1 MRTAFFSF
9 ICTVLLATVAVA
21 QEKNTPPDNAIKAI
35 PGFDLNALD
44 KTADP
49 CEDFYQYACGT
60 WIKEHPVPPDRGRY
74 GRFDELQEHNQ
85 AVLRDILEKA
95 AAPDPKRSP
104 VMQKIGDY
112 YASCMDEQ
120 KIDALGGKPIA
131 AELDRVSALK
141 TRADLVDELAHLH
154 MIGVNAVFNMY
165 PNVDLHNARMMVA
178 NLDQGGLAMP
188 DRDYYLKE
196 DAKFQEIRK
205 DYLAHVQ
212 KMFELLGDAPDKAAA
227 EAKTAMAVETSLA
240 KAAMDRTQRRDPK
253 NRDHKMNL
261 VDLESAA
268 PDFSFS
274 RYFKDVE
281 LANMKQLNVVNP
293 AFFKEVDAQITSL
306 PLEDWKTYLRWHVLH
321 TNAPL
326 LSTPFANEDFHFN
339 GQILQGQK
347 EIKPR
352 WKRCVAFTDGDL
364 GEALGQPYVDETF
377 GVEGKQRTLKM
388 VQALEQALH
397 ADIKDLPWMTAETKK
412 RAEEKLAA
420 IHNKIGYPD
429 KWRDY
434 TKLEIVR
441 GDAMGNSIRANE
453 FESRRQINKVDKP
466 VDPIEWGMTP
476 PTVNAY
482 YSPGR
487 NEIVFPAGILQPPF
501 YDNKLDDA
509 VNFGGIGAVIGHEL
523 THGFDDQG
531 RKFDATGDLR
541 DWWTPTDAT
550 EFEKRASC
558 IADEYSGFT
567 AIDDLKLNG
576 RLTLGEN
583 TADNGGMRVAYM
595 ALMTMLAGKN
605 PPKIDGYT
613 PEQRF
618 FLGQAQ
624 VWCQN
629 TTPEDARRLV
639 VIDPHSPGRWRVM
652 GPDQNMPEFAKAW
665 GCKAGQKMVSANACR
680 VW

>member
-1 MRTAFFSF
+1 MRIAF
-9 ICTVLLATVAVA
+9 ICTVLLVSLSVA
-21 QEKNTPPDNAIKAI
+21 QEKPGEDTLKAI
-35 PGFDLNALD
+35 PGFDLGVLD
-44 KTADP
+44 KSADP

-60 WIKEHPVPPDRGRY
+60 WIKNHPVPPDRGRY
-74 GRFDELQEHNQ
+74 GCFDELEEHNR

-95 AAPDPKRSP
+95 AAPDPKRSS

-112 YASCMDEQ
+112 YASCMDEK
-120 KIDALGGKPIA
+120 KIDSLAAKPITQ
-131 AELDRVSALK
+131 ELDRVVAVKSHD
-141 TRADLVDELAHLH
+141 DLVDELAHLH
-154 MIGVNAVFNMY
+154 MIGVNALFNSY
-165 PNVDLHNARMMVA
+165 PNTDFRDAHMMVL
-178 NLDQGGLAMP
+178 NVDQGGLVMP

-196 DAKFQEIRK
+196 DPKFQDIRK
-205 DYLAHVQ
+205 EYVAHIE

-227 EAKTAMAVETSLA
+227 EAKTVMSVETSLA

-253 NRDHKMNL
+253 NRDHKMK
-261 VDLESAA
+261 VVELEAVA
-268 PDFSFS
+268 PDFSFA
-274 RYFKDVE
+274 RYLQRVE
-281 LANMKQLNVVNP
+281 LPSLKELNVVNP
-293 AFFKEVDAQITSL
+293 DFFKQVNAEIGAVSL
-306 PLEDWKTYLRWHVLH
+306 DDWKTYMRWHLLD

-326 LSTPFANEDFHFN
+326 LSTPFVNEDFHFK
-339 GQILQGQK
+339 GQVLQGQK
-347 EIKPR
+347 EIKAR

-388 VQALEQALH
+388 VEALEKALN
-397 ADIKDLPWMTAETKK
+397 ADIHDLPWMTEATKK
-412 RAEEKLAA
+412 RALEKLAA

-429 KWRDY
+429 RWRDY
-434 TKLEIVR
+434 SKLEIVR
-441 GDAMGNSIRANE
+441 GDALGNSMRANL

-531 RKFDATGDLR
+531 RKFDPAGNLR
-541 DWWTPTDAT
+541 DWWTAEDAT
-550 EFEKRASC
+550 EFEKRATC
-558 IADEYSGFT
+558 IADEYAGFT

-583 TADNGGMRVAYM
+583 TADNGGMRIAHVA
-595 ALMTMLAGKN
+595 LTNTIAGKN
-605 PPKIDGYT
+605 VPKIDGYT

-629 TTPEDARRLV
+629 ATPEDLRRRV
-639 VIDPHSPGRWRVM
+639 VVDPHSPGRWRVI
-652 GPDQNMPEFAKAW
+652 GPDQNMPEFEKAW
-665 GCKAGQKMVSANACR
+665 GCKPGQKMVSAKACR

>member
-1 MRTAFFSF
+1 MRTTLMLVV
-9 ICTVLLATVAVA
+9 CTLLVASLVAA
-21 QEKNTPPDNAIKAI
+21 QEKSMPPDSPKAI
-35 PGFDLNALD
+35 PGFDVNAMD

-60 WIKEHPVPPDRGRY
+60 WIKNHPVPADRGRY
-74 GRFDELQEHNQ
+74 GRFDELEEHNKE
-85 AVLRDILEKA
+85 VLHGILEKA
-95 AAPDPKRSP
+95 SAPDPKRSP

-112 YASCMDEQ
+112 YASCMDEK
-120 KIDALGGKPIA
+120 KIDSLGTKPIA
-131 AELDRVSALK
+131 AELDRVAAVK
-141 TRADLVDELAHLH
+141 THDQLIDELAHLH
-154 MIGVNAVFNMY
+154 MIGVNAFFNLY
-165 PNVDLHNARMMVA
+165 PNTDFKDAHMMVA
-178 NLDQGGLAMP
+178 NVDQGGLAMP
-188 DRDYYLKE
+188 DRDYYIKE

-205 DYLAHVQ
+205 NYLAHVQ
-212 KMFELLGDAPDKAAA
+212 KMFELLGDAPANAAA
-227 EAKTAMAVETSLA
+227 EANTVMAVETSLA
-240 KAAMDRTQRRDPK
+240 KAAMDRTQRRDPR
-253 NRDHKMNL
+253 NRDHKMTV
-261 VDLESAA
+261 VDLEAAA
-268 PDFSFS
+268 PDFSFAL
-274 RYFKDVE
+274 YFKQAGLSHMTE
-281 LANMKQLNVVNP
+281 LNVVNP
-293 AFFKEVDAQITSL
+293 DFFKQVDTQIKTL
-306 PLEDWKTYLRWHVLH
+306 PLEDLKTYIRWHVL
-321 TNAPL
+321 TANAAFLPAA
-326 LSTPFANEDFHFN
+326 FVDEDFHFN

-347 EIKPR
+347 EIKAR

-377 GVEGKQRTLKM
+377 GVEGKQRTLRM
-388 VQALEQALH
+388 VEALETALN
-397 ADIKDLPWMTAETKK
+397 ADIKQLPWMTDATKK

-434 TKLEIVR
+434 SVLKIVR
-441 GDAMGNSIRANE
+441 GDAVGNSMRANE
-453 FESRRQINKVDKP
+453 FESWRQINKVDKP
-466 VDPIEWGMTP
+466 VDPVEWGMTP

-531 RKFDATGDLR
+531 RKFDPQGNLR
-541 DWWTPTDAT
+541 DWWTAEDGA
-550 EFEKRASC
+550 EFEKRATC

-567 AIDDLKLNG
+567 AVDDVKLNG

-583 TADNGGMRVAYM
+583 TADNGGMRIAYM
-595 ALMTMLAGKN
+595 ALMNTIAGKN
-605 PPKIDGYT
+605 VPKIDGYT

-629 TTPEDARRLV
+629 ATPEDTRRRV
-639 VIDPHSPGRWRVM
+639 VVDPHSPGRWRVI
-652 GPDQNMPEFAKAW
+652 GPDQNMPEFEKAW
-665 GCKAGQKMVSANACR
+665 GCKEGQKMVSAHACH